1 MTAQTA
7 PTPNEIKHRL
17 RQQGLTLKSWAA
29 QQGFSYRTVSDTVRG
44 LRKGNFGE
52 CRDVRMALG
61 LPVED

>member
-1 MTAQTA
+1 MATQTV

-17 RQQGLTLKSWAA
+17 RQQGKTLKSWAEENN
-29 QQGFSYRTVSDTVRG
+29 FSYRTVSDTVRG

-52 CRDVRMALG
+52 CRDVRQALG